1 MSLKELRIDRG
12 VSQRYVSEKIG
23 MTQQQYSKLEQGKR
37 SIELMQAKKLA
48 SILEVKLE
56 KLIENL

>member
-1 MSLKELRIDRG
+1 MSLKELRINRG
-12 VSQRYVSEKIG
+12 VSQKFVSEKIG

>member
-1 MSLKELRIDRG
+1 MSLKELRIKRG

-37 SIELMQAKKLA
+37 SIELKQAKELA
-48 SILEVKLE
+48 NVLDVSIDT
-56 KLIENL
+56 LIKHL